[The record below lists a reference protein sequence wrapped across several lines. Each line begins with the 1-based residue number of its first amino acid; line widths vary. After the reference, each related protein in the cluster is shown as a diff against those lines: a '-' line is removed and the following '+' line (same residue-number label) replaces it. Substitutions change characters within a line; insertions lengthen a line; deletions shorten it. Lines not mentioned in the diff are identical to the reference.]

1 MLAYLVRRLVLAVV
15 TIWAI
20 TVVTFVIIQLP
31 PGDFVD
37 AYIAQAAAMGSAIT
51 QEEADALRQAYG
63 LDEPLLVQYLK
74 WLEPDRRA
82 ASSAVSFEFG
92 RPVTEVIGDRLW
104 LTILLSIGA
113 IIVTWGI
120 ALPIGI
126 YSAVRQYSVGDYF
139 FTFVGFIGLAVPNFL
154 LALIVMYLASAGSA
168 SMSAGCS
175 RPSIELAPWSLAK
188 VWDLMKHLPLPV
200 LILAL
205 AGTAQLVRIMR
216 ANLLDELRRP
226 YVVTARAKGLP
237 ERRVILKYPVR
248 AALNPFAST
257 IGYLLPFVV
266 SGSIIVSVVL
276 SLPTVGPLLLRSLV
290 VAGHAAGLDHHP
302 APGRADG
309 DRHLP
314 LGPAADV
321 DRSQDPPGACTDEH
335 ALGVAGRAS
344 RMRRG
349 RREGR
354 GREPAAAHLVAL
366 PPAPAGGVERRASSL
381 LFYLVGDLRRLP
393 RHHRPARSPTPSA
406 ASSRRRRSTGS
417 TTTARSRRTSSGSRA
432 CATRAPS
439 SSSTRRT
446 RTRSAT

>member
-1 MLAYLVRRLVLAVV
+1 MLGYLIRRLLLAAV

-37 AYIAQAAAMGSAIT
+37 AYVAQSAAMGSAIT
-51 QEEADALRQAYG
+51 MEEAAALRQAYG
-63 LDEPLLVQYLK
+63 LDEPLLVQYVK
-74 WLEPDRRA
+74 WVSLIARGEFG
-82 ASSAVSFEFG
+82 VSFEFG
-92 RPVTEVIGDRLW
+92 RPVVEVIGDRLW

-126 YSAVRQYSVGDYF
+126 YSAVRQYSWGDYF

-154 LALIVMYLASAGSA
+154 LALIVMYLAFRWFGLNVGGLFSADF
-168 SMSAGCS
+168 
-175 RPSIELAPWSLAK
+175 ELAPWSAAK
-188 VWDLMKHLPLPV
+188 VWDLTKHLPLPV

-205 AGTAQLVRIMR
+205 SGTAQLVRIMR

-290 VAGHAAGLDHHP
+290 
-302 APGRADG
+302 
-309 DRHLP
+309 
-314 LGPAADV
+314 
-321 DRSQDPPGACTDEH
+321 SQDMLLASSIILL
-335 ALGVAGRAS
+335 LGVLTVVGTFLS
-344 RMRRG
+344 D
-349 RREGR
+349 
-354 GREPAAAHLVAL
+354 
-366 PPAPAGGVERRASSL
+366 L
-381 LFYLVGDLRRLP
+381 LLMWIDPKIRQGM
-393 RHHRPARSPTPSA
+393 H
-406 ASSRRRRSTGS
+406 G
-417 TTTARSRRTSSGSRA
+417 
-432 CATRAPS
+432 
-439 SSSTRRT
+439 
-446 RTRSAT
+446 